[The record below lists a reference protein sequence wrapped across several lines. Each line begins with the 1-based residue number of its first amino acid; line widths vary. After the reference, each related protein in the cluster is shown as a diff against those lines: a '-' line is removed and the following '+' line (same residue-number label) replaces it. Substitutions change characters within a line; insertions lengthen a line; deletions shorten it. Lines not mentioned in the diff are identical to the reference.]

1 MKTIQVRHVPDD
13 VHKELRTRAAAQGIS
28 LSDYAL
34 RELERAARRSRVADV
49 LARASAREGGVD
61 PKLIVAAVRE
71 ARDRP

>member
-34 RELERAARRSRVADV
+34 RELERAARRSRNADV
-49 LARASAREGGVD
+49 LARAAERDWGVE
-61 PKLIVAAVRE
+61 PGLATSIVRE
-71 ARDRP
+71 ARDSR